1 MSDRLT
7 DEDLDRLEE
16 LHLHVGDG
24 RVVPPR
30 VYDFDPYS
38 SSEVQRAFDLSAH
51 ACIPA
56 LLAEVREH
64 RAREAAHRAA
74 LDKLVDGAG
83 R

>member
-1 MSDRLT
+1 MTNRLT
-7 DEDLDRLEE
+7 DAELDRLEE

-38 SSEVQRAFDLSAH
+38 PNEIQLAFDLSAH

-74 LDKLVDGAG
+74 LDALVDGDG